1 MIYNIPT
8 ALPNL
13 PPVWQLFPWAVP
25 ISLDQTRFFHYAH
38 SRTSITFFSNLT
50 LSNYEVVVI
59 GQGYYTF
66 PLCIIIPGSEQTG
79 IFLG

>member
-50 LSNYEVVVI
+50 LSNYLWGPKVSIVSTNSINSMPVA
-59 GQGYYTF
+59 
-66 PLCIIIPGSEQTG
+66 PGLHQECY
-79 IFLG
+79 